1 MYLKRYRSS
10 NVREALRA
18 AREELG
24 PNALVLSTTLVQ
36 CKGWRGWFGQR
47 EIELTAG
54 AERALQRPAERERAE
69 ERPVE
74 RAAERGRDRATAPDE
89 IAARL
94 AASGLDPSLADEIAL
109 GLSPKNRRGA
119 SLQNMQAALATRLST
134 LAAPDEE
141 YARIEVFVGP
151 PGVGKTTTIAKIA
164 AQERARRGGRKLGLV
179 AADGFRIGAVEQL
192 RMFADILGSPFKV
205 ARSAEDLEEALAG
218 NRGKTPV
225 LIDTAGRSA
234 QDGPA
239 RDLLEVLARRKDV
252 RTHLVL
258 AADTPVATARR
269 IFHAYDV
276 ARPTRLVLT
285 KLDETESLSP
295 LVGLLR
301 ERKLPISYLGTG
313 QHVPED
319 LTRAT
324 AQLLAASILGESRP
338 SASHLS

>member
-1 MYLKRYRSS
+1 MYLKRYRSQT
-10 NVREALRA
+10 VRDALRA

-24 PNALVLSTTLVQ
+24 PDALVLSTTLVQ
-36 CKGWRGWFGQR
+36 VRGWRGWFGQR

-54 AERALQRPAERERAE
+54 AERAPVAAPRAQPEAPPQQERARERSTGVE
-69 ERPVE
+69 EL
-74 RAAERGRDRATAPDE
+74 
-89 IAARL
+89 AARL

-109 GLSPKNRRGA
+109 GLSPKNRRA
-119 SLQNMQAALATRLST
+119 ATMQSLQAALASRLSS
-134 LAAPDEE
+134 LAADDEE
-141 YARIEVFVGP
+141 YARVEVFVGP

-164 AQERARRGGRKLGLV
+164 AQERARRGRKLGLV

-192 RMFADILGSPFKV
+192 RMFADIIGSPFKI
-205 ARSAEDLEEALAG
+205 ARSAADLEEALG
-218 NRGKTPV
+218 NGRGRQPV
-225 LIDTAGRSA
+225 LIDTAGRSP

-239 RDLLEVLARRKDV
+239 RDLLEVLAKRPGV

-269 IFHAYDV
+269 IFSAYEV

-285 KLDETESLSP
+285 KLDETDSLSP
-295 LVGLLR
+295 LVSLLR

-319 LTRAT
+319 LNRAT
-324 AQLLAASILGESRP
+324 AQLLAASVMGESRP
-338 SASHLS
+338 SASQES